1 MTSAM
6 WRIRHSCCWL
16 ALLFAPAVSAQIDPV
31 ERDLI
36 QFGYNQPVE
45 GRAPLAGYM
54 YYYRNQPE
62 FLHTNLTLRLAL
74 APTYLD
80 SELGLSHALG
90 ADTDFGLGVAGG
102 GFADSYNEMR
112 GGKWIDG
119 ESFDGHGAE
128 LSASVYHLFN
138 PGQLVPLNLVVRGAA
153 HYSVYERN
161 ETAAAFQLP
170 EDGTTFSVRTGLRWG
185 GVEPTLF
192 PALAME
198 LSVWYEGQ
206 FRTAPGA
213 YGFGGDR
220 ELESASHLFW
230 ASAALSYTLPDSQQ
244 NFFAR
249 IIAGTSADADR
260 FSAYRLGGFLPL
272 VAEYPL
278 SLPGYFFQELSARE
292 FALINASYVLPIAPN
307 QRWNLEFNAATASV
321 DYLSGTEQAGN
332 WVSGVGAGIIYRAPS
347 DRFKCIV
354 AYAYGIDAFRSD
366 GRGANSVSVLIQY
379 DLEKPHGAGFNAGQP
394 GRWGGWNWMLGR

>member
-1 MTSAM
+1 MKSAM
-6 WRIRHSCCWL
+6 WRIRHGGCWL
-16 ALLFAPAVSAQIDPV
+16 ALLLAPAVSAQIDPV
-31 ERDLI
+31 QRDLI
-36 QFGYNQPVE
+36 QFGYDQPVE

-62 FLHTNLTLRLAL
+62 FLRTNLTLRLAL